1 VYQPTAPVV
10 ERWFGF
16 AGPPAYDPRMEL
28 ERAQVRHL
36 LPGIRRGFVISAV
49 PIVVI
54 AALLWSEEAPGT
66 TAWVVVRSVVAAALW
81 LWTRR
86 LGDGQVD
93 PRRTLVALTWVM
105 ALSSLGWGLLAL
117 MVDVSG
123 AEVQIIVVFALVA
136 NIAIVTATC
145 AAERRVF
152 LASVVPVFVVGLLG
166 LLLRRDDGPLLLPML
181 FCLALPYSAAIFVT
195 AHNTLVDGFELEQRN
210 AQLLD
215 QLEQRQ
221 AEIAATNDRLL
232 TATAQQA
239 LLLDERAALIS
250 SVGHDLGSPLGAA
263 MLTAE
268 VLADRPDAV
277 GADMQRELAGRIRS
291 QVHDAI
297 TVLRDLTSSQRLD
310 HTAIDAQLLE
320 LELSSIV
327 DDVIGRHRTGNP
339 TIENRVDGT
348 IVVWADPGLLERIVD
363 NLVGNAVKY
372 TPAGGTIL
380 VGAHDGGAEVHVW
393 VDDDG
398 PGLADDVRDTVFE
411 PYVRGPS
418 PSSTTGS
425 GVGLYLV
432 RSFVAH
438 HGGRVWWEPSERGGS
453 RFVVALPSRDA
464 DPNRGPRA

>member
-1 VYQPTAPVV
+1 
-10 ERWFGF
+10 
-16 AGPPAYDPRMEL
+16 MEL

-36 LPGIRRGFVISAV
+36 LPGIRRGFVISIA
-49 PIVVI
+49 PILVI
-54 AALLWSEEAPGT
+54 AVLLWTDDVSGT
-66 TAWVVVRSVVAAALW
+66 TAWVVTRSVIAGALW

-86 LGDGQVD
+86 LGDGQAD
-93 PRRTLVALTWVM
+93 PRRTLVALIWVM

-117 MVDVSG
+117 MVDAS
-123 AEVQIIVVFALVA
+123 ESDVQIVVVFALVA

-152 LASVVPVFVVGLLG
+152 LAAVGPVFAVGLLG

-181 FCLALPYSAAIFVT
+181 FCLALPYAAAIFVT
-195 AHNTLVDGFELEQRN
+195 AHHTLIEGFELEQRN

-221 AEIAATNDRLL
+221 TELATINDRLL

-268 VLADRPDAV
+268 VLADRPNAV
-277 GADMQRELAGRIRS
+277 GAEMQRELAGRIRA

-310 HTAIDAQLLE
+310 HTTIDAQLLE
-320 LELSSIV
+320 LDLSSVV
-327 DDVIGRHRTGNP
+327 DDVVGRHRTGNL
-339 TIENRVDGT
+339 TIENQVDGT
-348 IVVWADPGLLERIVD
+348 VVAWADPGLLERIVD
-363 NLVGNAVKY
+363 NLVGNAIKY

-380 VGAHDGGAEVHVW
+380 IGAHDRGAEVHVW

-411 PYVRGPS
+411 PFVRGPS
-418 PSSTTGS
+418 PSSTSGS

-438 HGGRVWWEPSERGGS
+438 HGGRVWWEPSTRGGS

-464 DPNRGPRA
+464 SPHPRRGG

>member
-1 VYQPTAPVV
+1 
-10 ERWFGF
+10 
-16 AGPPAYDPRMEL
+16 MEL

-36 LPGIRRGFVISAV
+36 LPGIRRGFVISAA
-49 PIVVI
+49 PIAVI
-54 AALLWSEEAPGT
+54 GALLWIDHVQGATG
-66 TAWVVVRSVVAAALW
+66 WVVMRVVLAAALW
-81 LWTRR
+81 AWTTR
-86 LGDGQVD
+86 LGDGQAD
-93 PRRTLVALTWVM
+93 PRRSLRVLIAVM
-105 ALSSLGWGLLAL
+105 ALSSFGWGLLAV
-117 MVDVSG
+117 MVDVSDTDH
-123 AEVQIIVVFALVA
+123 QILVVFSLVA

-145 AAERRVF
+145 AAERRVY
-152 LASVVPVFVVGLLG
+152 LASVAPVFVVGLAG
-166 LLLRRDDGPLLLPML
+166 LLMGRDDGPALLPVL

-195 AHNTLVDGFELEQRN
+195 AHNVLADGFELEQRN

-221 AEIAATNDRLL
+221 HELAATNDRLL

-239 LLLDERAALIS
+239 LLLDERTALIS

-277 GADMQRELAGRIRS
+277 SAEMQRELAGRIRA

-297 TVLRDLTSSQRLD
+297 SVLRDLTSSQRLD
-310 HTAIDAQLLE
+310 RHRLDAAQVE
-320 LELSSIV
+320 LDLAQVV
-327 DDVIGRHRTGNP
+327 DDVIARHRT
-339 TIENRVDGT
+339 TTSSVHNRVPDGL
-348 IVVWADPGLLERIVD
+348 VVWADPGLLERIVD

-372 TPAGGTIL
+372 APTGGVIE
-380 VGAHDGGAEVHVW
+380 VGAHDAQVEVHVW

-398 PGLADDVRDTVFE
+398 PGLPEALRETVFE

-418 PSSTTGS
+418 PSSTTGF

-438 HGGRVWWEPSERGGS
+438 HGGRVWWEPSVRGGS
-453 RFVVALPSRDA
+453 RFVVALPARDA
-464 DPNRGPRA
+464 RPSTSMVP